1 MCAYYGTWYTIC
13 DHTDIIKV
21 YMYMAECHAFVRT
34 SIKQLAANTLVMH
47 TYISTLSLDIHI
59 IFSLSLSLS
68 LPPSPLSHI
77 THTPHTHTLTQ
88 VTTITAEDFNV
99 TPSLADRQWD
109 YFPYVSN
116 SPSACMEVYE
126 CPEFS
131 LGIFLIKP
139 NKAMPLHDHPGM
151 HGIM

>member
-1 MCAYYGTWYTIC
+1 MLLFDMYTL
-13 DHTDIIKV
+13 H
-21 YMYMAECHAFVRT
+21 
-34 SIKQLAANTLVMH
+34 
-47 TYISTLSLDIHI
+47 
-59 IFSLSLSLS
+59 LSLSLS
-68 LPPSPLSHI
+68 LVHVN
-77 THTPHTHTLTQ
+77 THTYATYTHMSHTLWPNQ

-99 TPSLADRQWD
+99 APSLADRQWD
-109 YFPYVSN
+109 FFPYVSN

>member
-1 MCAYYGTWYTIC
+1 
-13 DHTDIIKV
+13 
-21 YMYMAECHAFVRT
+21 
-34 SIKQLAANTLVMH
+34 MH
-47 TYISTLSLDIHI
+47 TNTYTLIPSTHSRTLSL
-59 IFSLSLSLS
+59 
-68 LPPSPLSHI
+68 
-77 THTPHTHTLTQ
+77 THTHTHTCHLYTLIFTHTGTHTYVDSYTHAHTLLPNQ
-88 VTTITAEDFNV
+88 VATVTAEDFNV

-109 YFPYVSN
+109 FFPYVSN